1 MSKQIKVTEEKKDY
15 ITIGQQFE
23 DFLDNKNCRV
33 FPFHFDGSLAAN
45 KKRKHARISI
55 GVPNEICN
63 TNLKDLDNWCLYA
76 IAIPREAVKKV
87 EARLEKDLNDLKT
100 KKEVDLE

>member
-1 MSKQIKVTEEKKDY
+1 MSKQIKLTEEKKDY

-33 FPFHFDGSLAAN
+33 FPFYFDGSLTGAN

-63 TNLKDLDNWCLYA
+63 TNLKDLDKWCLYA
-76 IAIPREAVKKV
+76 VAIPRDAVKEV
-87 EARLEKDLNDLKT
+87 EVRLEKELNVLKEG
-100 KKEVDLE
+100 KD